1 MSNFCEGVEKLYL
14 NLNEAAEY
22 LSIPDEK
29 LRKMIV
35 QGKIRAIHDGN
46 EYLLNKEQFN
56 THLRQME
63 KYKELVE
70 EYYKEPIP
78 EDRDIKDED

>member
-1 MSNFCEGVEKLYL
+1 MLDIYL

-22 LSIPDEK
+22 LSISEEK
-29 LRKMIV
+29 LRRLIV

-63 KYKELVE
+63 KYKELAE
-70 EYYKEPIP
+70 EYYNEPIP
-78 EDRDIKDED
+78 EDRNIKDED

>member
-1 MSNFCEGVEKLYL
+1 MADIYL
-14 NLNEAAEY
+14 SLNEAAEY
-22 LSIPDEK
+22 LSISEEK
-29 LRKMIV
+29 LRTLID

-56 THLRQME
+56 THIRQME

-70 EYYKEPIP
+70 EYYNEPIP
-78 EDRDIKDED
+78 NDRDIKDED